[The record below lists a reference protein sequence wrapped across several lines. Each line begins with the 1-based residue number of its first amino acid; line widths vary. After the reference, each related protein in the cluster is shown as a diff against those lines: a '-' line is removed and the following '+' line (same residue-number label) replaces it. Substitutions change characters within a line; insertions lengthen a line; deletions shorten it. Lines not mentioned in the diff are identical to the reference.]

1 MDAVEE
7 ANSGHPGA
15 PMGMAPMAYALWTDF
30 LKHNPADPGWFDRDR
45 FILSAGHASMLLYSL
60 LHLTGYEVPMNELKR
75 FRQWGSKTAGHPEH
89 GLLPGIETTTGPLGQ
104 GIATGVGMAMAE
116 RYLSDRFNRN
126 GLTVINHTTYAIVSD
141 GDLMEGL
148 SGEAASLAG
157 HLRLGKLIC
166 LYDSN
171 SISIDGPTSLAFTE
185 DVGARFRAYG
195 WHVQR
200 VQDGN
205 DLDAI
210 RRAITAARRAPR
222 PSMVE
227 VRTHIGYGAPTK
239 QDSADSHGAPLGAEE
254 VRGAKQRLGWDP
266 EARFAVPP
274 EATARFGEAL
284 AKGAAA
290 QARWQEVV
298 DEHSRRD
305 QAAGVELARVIAGE
319 LPDGWDQDLPH
330 YPADAKGVST
340 RKASGAA
347 INSLARRLP
356 ELIGGSADLAESN
369 QTEIKGEDSFGPGCS
384 GRNIH
389 FGVREH
395 AMGAALNGISLHGGL
410 RAFGGTFL
418 IFSDYMRPAIRLAS
432 LMHAPSIFVFSHD
445 SIGLGEDGPTH
456 QPIEHLASLRA
467 MPNLVVLRPGDA
479 NETVEAWRFAT
490 AYRGGPVALLLTRQ
504 NLPVFAATAAERPPV
519 ARGAYVLRDA
529 KGGVPDVVLI
539 ATGSEVHL
547 AVEAAGLLAVERVSA
562 RVVSMPSWELF
573 ERQEQ
578 GYRDS
583 VLPPAVTARV
593 AVEAASTFGWQRWVG
608 DGGAVV
614 GIDHFG
620 ASAPGGEV
628 MRQFGFT
635 AEHVA
640 DAARTVVLQHRGA
653 PRAKRTPVR

>member
-1 MDAVEE
+1 
-7 ANSGHPGA
+7 
-15 PMGMAPMAYALWTDF
+15 MGMAPMVYALWTDF

-210 RRAITAARRAPR
+210 RRAITVARRAPR

-418 IFSDYMRPAIRLAS
+418 IFSDYMRPSVRLAAIQR
-432 LMHAPSIFVFSHD
+432 LPVTFVWTHD
-445 SIGLGEDGPTH
+445 SIGLGEDGLTH

-467 MPNLVVLRPGDA
+467 IPGLDVVRPGDA
-479 NETVEAWRFAT
+479 NETAVAWRTILEHNDHPAGLALSRQAMPTLDRDTFAS
-490 AYRGGPVALLLTRQ
+490 
-504 NLPVFAATAAERPPV
+504 AEGT
-519 ARGAYVLRDA
+519 ARGAYVLVDGSA
-529 KGGVPDVVLI
+529 SSGPAVILI
-539 ATGSEVHL
+539 ATGSEVSL
-547 AVEAAGLLAVERVSA
+547 AVAARETLESQGVST
-562 RVVSMPSWELF
+562 RVVSMPCREWF
-573 ERQEQ
+573 DDQDQ
-578 GYRDS
+578 GYRDE
-583 VLPPAVTARV
+583 VLPPKVRARV
-593 AVEAASTFGWQRWVG
+593 SVEAGVPMGWRDVVG
-608 DGGAVV
+608 DAGRIIA
-614 GIDHFG
+614 IDHYG
-620 ASAPGGEV
+620 ASADAATLFRE
-628 MRQFGFT
+628 FGFT
-635 AEHVA
+635 PAAVVA
-640 DAARTVVLQHRGA
+640 AARESIQAAGRSLT
-653 PRAKRTPVR
+653 